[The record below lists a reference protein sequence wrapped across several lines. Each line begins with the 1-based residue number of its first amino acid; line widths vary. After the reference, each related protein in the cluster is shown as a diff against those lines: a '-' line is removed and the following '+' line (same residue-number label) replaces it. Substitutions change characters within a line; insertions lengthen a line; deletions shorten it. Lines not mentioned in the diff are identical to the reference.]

1 MKNHMFIRVLCTL
14 LALLLSMSTLLACTP
29 DSLPE
34 DPDPSPD
41 VPENPTTE
49 DPYMNVPDIDLSTL
63 RQTGVDSQRWLSV
76 PESRLVVNPYQF
88 NSAET
93 VTHAQ
98 YCDRPSIPLNL
109 GYLDPYAKGGTGVWL
124 ENLITLYEQG
134 DGEGSAN
141 MQYEADLWGDAKNW
155 SKSGGANTEL
165 IVGDGEL
172 SLTVLS
178 GAAEPWQYAAQRIE
192 LDLDEKPVLTIT
204 VDISEGNWALKL
216 CEDGKVDEYI
226 SADSSKTGTYTF
238 DLAASLKR
246 GGKFKGV
253 IKLFSIGYDK
263 ELVVSRL
270 DIRTVTS
277 SRTEAS
283 EYTTAWEP
291 SALEF
296 TAKYPEG
303 LAISGFDTFYDT
315 DTVLRQIKVEAD
327 GNLTVGMDLGTAKK
341 ISSTKQA
348 VIAECNGYSYA
359 IAADREVKFSYYDV
373 ITDMLAGSGATNSPT
388 GATCGSMTFSDLKA
402 GDVITLAITLKS
414 NATKAADV
422 AAHATAALTTPTVAA
437 DAKTARDDYW
447 QSYLRR
453 VPRPEN
459 FALTLVDTKGVSP
472 KQIEQ
477 MYYIAWIFL
486 GQNTLPAAPEIDF
499 PYPQICCGK
508 PSMWGYGEEKSAFSA
523 SWESFFGMQLLGYV
537 MPELAW
543 DAYEGI
549 MSAVG
554 ADGMLGGESLPSEK
568 AHTGWLLYTLTGD
581 KDRLAGVYD
590 AIGRYLDWRMA
601 NPRWIYLEHN
611 DVNSA
616 DADFVTSALIDI
628 EYMQKIATILG
639 KDADAAAWGVKHD
652 EFLQMFYKWN
662 FDEQGNVYQ
671 YCNKI
676 NYSRSAGCALW
687 STKGLLVEGLDTAHK
702 NYLLARL
709 RTEYSQTGV
718 FANMTGVKYPPYT
731 HTVLGLFKV
740 GETAT
745 ARIMNEIAARD
756 IVRVGMLSENYT
768 RYPDPTPTGVRP
780 AMFGTAM
787 MIDSVLMMNG
797 FNYQGATAL
806 GVDSI
811 KGSVS
816 NITIRGEVVTTED
829 LK

>member
-1 MKNHMFIRVLCTL
+1 
-14 LALLLSMSTLLACTP
+14 
-29 DSLPE
+29 
-34 DPDPSPD
+34 
-41 VPENPTTE
+41 
-49 DPYMNVPDIDLSTL
+49 
-63 RQTGVDSQRWLSV
+63 
-76 PESRLVVNPYQF
+76 
-88 NSAET
+88 
-93 VTHAQ
+93 
-98 YCDRPSIPLNL
+98 
-109 GYLDPYAKGGTGVWL
+109 
-124 ENLITLYEQG
+124 
-134 DGEGSAN
+134 
-141 MQYEADLWGDAKNW
+141 
-155 SKSGGANTEL
+155 
-165 IVGDGEL
+165 
-172 SLTVLS
+172 
-178 GAAEPWQYAAQRIE
+178 
-192 LDLDEKPVLTIT
+192 
-204 VDISEGNWALKL
+204 
-216 CEDGKVDEYI
+216 
-226 SADSSKTGTYTF
+226 
-238 DLAASLKR
+238 
-246 GGKFKGV
+246 
-253 IKLFSIGYDK
+253 
-263 ELVVSRL
+263 
-270 DIRTVTS
+270 
-277 SRTEAS
+277 
-283 EYTTAWEP
+283 
-291 SALEF
+291 
-296 TAKYPEG
+296 
-303 LAISGFDTFYDT
+303 
-315 DTVLRQIKVEAD
+315 
-327 GNLTVGMDLGTAKK
+327 
-341 ISSTKQA
+341 
-348 VIAECNGYSYA
+348 
-359 IAADREVKFSYYDV
+359 
-373 ITDMLAGSGATNSPT
+373 
-388 GATCGSMTFSDLKA
+388 
-402 GDVITLAITLKS
+402 
-414 NATKAADV
+414 
-422 AAHATAALTTPTVAA
+422 
-437 DAKTARDDYW
+437 
-447 QSYLRR
+447 
-453 VPRPEN
+453 
-459 FALTLVDTKGVSP
+459 
-472 KQIEQ
+472 
-477 MYYIAWIFL
+477 
-486 GQNTLPAAPEIDF
+486 
-499 PYPQICCGK
+499 
-508 PSMWGYGEEKSAFSA
+508 
-523 SWESFFGMQLLGYV
+523 MQLLGYV

>member
-1 MKNHMFIRVLCTL
+1 MKNHAPLRLLCLILATL
-14 LALLLSMSTLLACTP
+14 LLLSTLLACTP
-29 DSLPE
+29 QTPDQPE
-34 DPDPSPD
+34 EPSTDDPD
-41 VPENPTTE
+41 NTTPE
-49 DPYMNVPDIDLSTL
+49 DPYMNVPNIDLATL
-63 RQTGVDSQRWLSV
+63 RQTGVDSQRWLSI

-98 YCDRPSIPLNL
+98 YSDRPSIPLNL
-109 GYLDPYAKGGTGVWL
+109 GYLDPYSTSGTGVWL
-124 ENLITLYEQG
+124 ENLVTLYEQG
-134 DGEGSAN
+134 DGEGSADI
-141 MQYEADLWGDAKNW
+141 QYEAEFWDSKAWT
-155 SKSGGANTEL
+155 KSGGANTEL
-165 IVGDGEL
+165 NADDGEL

-178 GAAEPWQYAAQRIE
+178 SASEPWQYAAQRIE
-192 LDLDEKPVLTIT
+192 LDLDEHPVLTIT
-204 VDISEGNWALKL
+204 VDICEGQWALKL
-216 CEDGKVDEYI
+216 CEDGKADEYI

-238 DLAASLKR
+238 DLASALGR

-253 IKLFSIGYDK
+253 VKVFSIGYDK

-270 DIRTVTS
+270 DIRTVSS
-277 SRTEAS
+277 SRAEAAA
-283 EYTTAWEP
+283 YTTAWTP

-296 TAKYPEG
+296 TASYPDG

-327 GNLTVGMDLGTAKK
+327 GSLTVGIDLGAAKK
-341 ISSTKQA
+341 VSATKTA
-348 VIAECNGYSYA
+348 LLAECNGYSYA
-359 IAADREVKFSYYDV
+359 ISADREVTVSYYDI
-373 ITDMLAGSGATNSPT
+373 ITDMLAGTNATTSAT
-388 GATCGSMTFSDLKA
+388 GATCASMTFSDLKA
-402 GDVITLAITLKS
+402 GDIITIAVTLKS
-414 NATKAADV
+414 NATKPADV
-422 AAHATAALTTPTVAA
+422 AAHASAALSSATVANE
-437 DAKTARDDYW
+437 AKAARDDYW

-453 VPRPEN
+453 IPRPET

-472 KQIEQ
+472 AQIEQ

-499 PYPQICCGK
+499 PYPQVCCGK
-508 PSMWGYGEEKSAFSA
+508 PSMWAYGEEKSAYSA
-523 SWESFFGMQLLGYV
+523 SWESFFGIQLLGYV
-537 MPELAW
+537 MPDFAW
-543 DAYEGI
+543 SAYEGI

-554 ADGMLGGESLPSEK
+554 EDGMLGGESLPSEK
-568 AHTGWLLYTLTGD
+568 AHTGWLLWTLTGD
-581 KDRLAGVYD
+581 TERLAGVYD
-590 AIGRYLDWRMA
+590 AIGRYLDWRIA
-601 NPRWIYLEHN
+601 NPRWIYLDHN

-628 EYMQKIATILG
+628 EYMQKIAAILG
-639 KDADAAAWGVKHD
+639 KDADVTVWEAKHAD
-652 EFLQMFYKWN
+652 LLQMFYKWN

-671 YCNKI
+671 YCNKL

-687 STKGLLVEGLDTAHK
+687 STKGLLVEGLDTEHK

-740 GETAT
+740 GENAT

-797 FNYQGATAL
+797 FNYQGAASL

-816 NITIRGEVVTTED
+816 NITIRGEVLTTDD